1 MYHASGMT
9 ETQLL
14 DWIASLPLDDPRVL
28 VGPGDDCAILDLG
41 GKALGVTTDALVE
54 GIHFRKG
61 APPHLVGRK
70 AACVNLSDIAAMG
83 LSPLAIVASACLPPP
98 LDEGYARR
106 IVEGIREAASR
117 HGCAL
122 VGGDLDESPRDT
134 VISCTAVGT
143 GDAARALLRRGAEP
157 GDGVYVTGELG
168 GSSLGKH
175 TEFVPR
181 LSEGAALAERGVRCA
196 IDVSD
201 GLAID
206 AWRLA
211 RASGVRIVLEEE
223 EIPVSGAA
231 RELSRADGKSSVE
244 HALEDGE
251 DFELLFTARAGL
263 VEGWMPEAG
272 VTRIGRAEEGKG
284 VALVRRGEKEEELQP
299 RGYEHWS

>member
-1 MYHASGMT
+1 MT

-28 VGPGDDCAILDLG
+28 VGPGDDCAILDSG
-41 GKALGVTTDALVE
+41 GKGLAVTTDALVE
-54 GIHFRKG
+54 GVHFEKG
-61 APPHLVGRK
+61 APPRLVGRK
-70 AACVNLSDIAAMG
+70 AACVSLSDVAAVG
-83 LSPLAIVASACLPPP
+83 FRPLCIVASACLPPP
-98 LDEGYARR
+98 LDEGYARA

-117 HGCAL
+117 HGCTL

-134 VISCTAVGT
+134 VISCTAIGT
-143 GDAARALLRRGAEP
+143 GDASRALLRKGASP

-175 TEFVPR
+175 MEFAPR
-181 LSEGAALAERGVRCA
+181 LREGMALVERGVRCA

-206 AWRLA
+206 SWRLA

-223 EIPVSGAA
+223 AIPVSEAA
-231 RELSRADGKSSVE
+231 RELSRADGKGAVE

-251 DFELLFTARAGL
+251 DFELLFTARATL
-263 VEGWMPEAG
+263 LEGWTPEAG
-272 VTRIGRAEEGKG
+272 VTRIGRVEEGAC
-284 VALVRRGEKEEELQP
+284 VALVRRGGEEENLEP